1 MPKLMVYRDG
11 DVVPLTATVVSGRD
25 QGGVILDIGGAH
37 VPISSVY
44 LDKAD
49 LRPSRMRELTDEET
63 DRAEMA
69 RVEREA
75 RMQAVAAATPPP
87 TMKKMRQPH
96 AETQAP

>member
-25 QGGVILDIGGAH
+25 QGGVILDIGGFQ

-49 LRPSRMRELTDEET
+49 LRPPRMRALTDEET

-75 RMQAVAAATPPP
+75 QQAAAVKSL
-87 TMKKMRQPH
+87 TMKKRSPT
-96 AETQAP
+96 ATPDPQAP